1 MLHIKINKAIQY
13 VFNSLFVLNF
23 VNFEFHYSTITS
35 QLFNNTELQNK
46 GSFESSKH
54 IVWKSKAAWTGF

>member
-1 MLHIKINKAIQY
+1 MFSIACIE
-13 VFNSLFVLNF
+13 FCF

-46 GSFESSKH
+46 GSFESSKN